1 MTDLAYQKKLEKG
14 KVQTEFKVSKSTI
27 KPLGKETEVKPTKKT
42 ELDHYGFETKDRPH
56 LESFGNPE
64 QCILESQNEF
74 LKMLLNLKIKTLK
87 EEHAS
92 ESEIFEKT
100 GFYSNRDTEEIE
112 KELKTAETVL
122 KNIDNLPR
130 CKND

>member
-14 KVQTEFKVSKSTI
+14 KVQTEFKTSKTTI
-27 KPLGKETEVKPTKKT
+27 KPLGKEAEVKSTKKT
-42 ELDHYGFETKDRPH
+42 ELNHYGLETKDRPH
-56 LESFGNPE
+56 LESFGNPQ
-64 QCILESQNEF
+64 QCILDNQKEF
-74 LKMLLNLKIKTLK
+74 LKMLLDLKIKTLK
-87 EEHAS
+87 EEDKN
-92 ESEIFEKT
+92 EKEIFEKT